1 MLSALPDILKN
12 IKNMANNQKSPAKRH
27 VRKGDTVKVI
37 SGNSKG
43 KTGKIIEVLT
53 DKNRALVEGVNLVT
67 KHLKPNAQNPQGS
80 IEKREAGIHISNLQL
95 VDPKTGEPTRTGR
108 KLNDKGKLQR
118 FSKKSGEFI

>member
-1 MLSALPDILKN
+1 
-12 IKNMANNQKSPAKRH
+12 MANNQKSPAKRH